1 MSEHEHNW
9 VKSFLESL
17 ESMKIEEIFHEN
29 ASQDLTNKSL
39 VYVRGI
45 RTIILVNRL
54 TKKLKN
60 HQKTLYLKVQRVLAL
75 CEFH

>member
-39 VYVRGI
+39 VYVRGSH
-45 RTIILVNRL
+45 
-54 TKKLKN
+54 KKAKKSPKN
-60 HQKTLYLKVQRVLAL
+60 TTFEGIFNLIPSSKK
-75 CEFH
+75 

>member
-45 RTIILVNRL
+45 CTIILVNRL

-60 HQKTLYLKVQRVLAL
+60 HQKIPHLKV
-75 CEFH
+75 FSI

>member
-45 RTIILVNRL
+45 CTIIFVNRL

-60 HQKTLYLKVQRVLAL
+60 HRNIPHLRV
-75 CEFH
+75 FSI